1 MTYQMTDQEIADKIP
16 EGYYRVDAG
25 VRKEGDLV
33 LYTDLQRDNFDPVKG
48 IGAEIRHGA
57 VIARPMFKPPNQH
70 DTHPQD
76 KAKADDKAKTD
87 DKGKPP
93 LAKVPLALLNEVAD
107 VMEYGHVKYGDYNN
121 FKKGMEISRNLS
133 CALRHIYK
141 FQNGEDLD
149 QESTKSHLAHAA
161 TRLAFVLQNLKDG
174 TAIDDR

>member
-1 MTYQMTDQEIADKIP
+1 MTDQEIADKIP
-16 EGYYRVDAG
+16 DGYYRVDAG
-25 VRKEGDLV
+25 VRKEGDLI
-33 LYTDLQRDNFDPVKG
+33 LYADVKGDNFDPVKG
-48 IGAEIRHGA
+48 LGAEIRHGA
-57 VIARPMFKPPNQH
+57 VIARPMLKPSNQYS
-70 DTHPQD
+70 THSQ
-76 KAKADDKAKTD
+76 DKAKTD

-93 LAKVPLALLNEVAD
+93 LAKIPLALLNEVAD
-107 VMEYGHVKYGDYNN
+107 VMEYGHAKYGDYNN

>member
-1 MTYQMTDQEIADKIP
+1 MIHQMTDQEIADKIP
-16 EGYYRVDAG
+16 DGYYRVDAG
-25 VRKEGDLV
+25 VRKEGDLI
-33 LYTDLQRDNFDPVKG
+33 LYADVKGDNFDPVKG
-48 IGAEIRHGA
+48 LGAEIRHGA
-57 VIARPMFKPPNQH
+57 VIARPMLKPSNQYS
-70 DTHPQD
+70 THSQ
-76 KAKADDKAKTD
+76 DKAKTD

-93 LAKVPLALLNEVAD
+93 LAKIPLALLNEVA
-107 VMEYGHVKYGDYNN
+107 KYGDYNN
-121 FKKGMEISRNLS
+121 FKTGMEISRNLS

>member
-1 MTYQMTDQEIADKIP
+1 MIYQMTDQEIADKIP
-16 EGYYRVDAG
+16 DGYYRVDAG
-25 VRKEGDLV
+25 VRKEGDLI
-33 LYTDLQRDNFDPVKG
+33 LYADVKGDNFDPVKG
-48 IGAEIRHGA
+48 IGAEICHGA
-57 VIARPMFKPPNQH
+57 VIARPMLKPSNQYS
-70 DTHPQD
+70 THSQ
-76 KAKADDKAKTD
+76 DKAKTD

-93 LAKVPLALLNEVAD
+93 LAKIPLALLNEVAD
-107 VMEYGHVKYGDYNN
+107 VMEYGHTKYGDYNN

>member
-1 MTYQMTDQEIADKIP
+1 MIHQMTDQEIADKIP
-16 EGYYRVDAG
+16 DGYYRVDAG
-25 VRKEGDLV
+25 VRKEGDLI
-33 LYTDLQRDNFDPVKG
+33 LYADVKGDNFDPVKG
-48 IGAEIRHGA
+48 LGAEIRHGA
-57 VIARPMFKPPNQH
+57 VIARPMLKPSNQH
-70 DTHPQD
+70 DTHSQ
-76 KAKADDKAKTD
+76 DKAKTD

-93 LAKVPLALLNEVAD
+93 LAKIPLALLNEVAD
-107 VMEYGHVKYGDYNN
+107 VMEYGHAKYGDYNN

>member
-1 MTYQMTDQEIADKIP
+1 MTDQEIADKIP
-16 EGYYRVDAG
+16 DGYYRVDAG
-25 VRKEGDLV
+25 VRKEGDLI
-33 LYTDLQRDNFDPVKG
+33 LYADLQRDNFDPVKG
-48 IGAEIRHGA
+48 IGAEICHGA
-57 VIARPMFKPPNQH
+57 VIARPMLKPSNQYS
-70 DTHPQD
+70 THSQ
-76 KAKADDKAKTD
+76 DKAKTD

-93 LAKVPLALLNEVAD
+93 LAKIPLALLNEVAD
-107 VMEYGHVKYGDYNN
+107 VMEYGHTKYGDYNN

>member
-1 MTYQMTDQEIADKIP
+1 MIHQMTDQEIADKIP
-16 EGYYRVDAG
+16 DGYYRVDAG
-25 VRKEGDLV
+25 VRKEGDLI
-33 LYTDLQRDNFDPVKG
+33 LYADVKGDNFDPVKG
-48 IGAEIRHGA
+48 LGAEIRHGA
-57 VIARPMFKPPNQH
+57 VIARPMLKPSNQYS
-70 DTHPQD
+70 THSQ
-76 KAKADDKAKTD
+76 DKAKTD

-93 LAKVPLALLNEVAD
+93 LAKIPLALLNEVAD
-107 VMEYGHVKYGDYNN
+107 VMEYGHAKYGDYNN